1 MNKTIKQNATYVSDF
16 GIRIYAP
23 KEGKKYWRISYTDHE
38 GKLKDTTATSEKNAL
53 DKSSIIENI
62 LRNDVGNLPH
72 KKISELVEQY
82 VASKTK
88 IHAGGRAEWGKKHA
102 SSQKIIFRN
111 QILPEIGNR
120 ECLRLTNKDLKK
132 IIEGC
137 ETVDLSNHV
146 FSTLSALIRWGCA
159 NGWLLQN
166 SEMLLNGLKKMGKL
180 KVKKAGETNLL
191 VGASEIPSH
200 RDVHEVAKQSAVVS
214 NIWWYELM
222 FNLAA
227 YSGLRFGEICDL
239 DIEDIDLKNRKIK
252 VDFQCLS
259 VEGKKSRE
267 LPKWDTQRV
276 TVFPEITPNGYK
288 LLENLKKRIK
298 ELKALKETPII
309 QDGTKRKLLFSNQN
323 GGWLCPSSFGSRV
336 RRPAQ
341 ELAGWKKTEDGDF
354 LWSFHSLRHVF
365 CTYYAF
371 DLNKDIRDVSIA
383 AGHAS
388 YLTTI
393 QMYIGNVDG
402 ALERLNS

>member
-23 KEGKKYWRISYTDHE
+23 KNGKKYWRISYTDQD

-72 KKISELVEQY
+72 KAVSEMVEQY

-88 IHAGGRAEWGKKHA
+88 IHAGGRAEWGKKHT

-111 QILPEIGNR
+111 QVLPAIGNK

-132 IIEGC
+132 IIEEC
-137 ETVDLSNHV
+137 KTVDLSDHV
-146 FSTLSALIRWGCA
+146 CSALSALVRWGCA
-159 NGWLLQN
+159 NGWLLQT
-166 SEMLLNGLKKMGKL
+166 SEMLLNDLRKMGKR
-180 KVKKAGETNLL
+180 KVKKAGESNMY
-191 VGASEIPSH
+191 VDPSEIPSH
-200 RDVHEVAKQSAVVS
+200 ADVNEVAKQASKVS

-239 DIEDIDLKNRKIK
+239 DIDDIDLKNRKIR
-252 VDFQCLS
+252 VDYQCLS

-276 TVFPEITPNGYK
+276 TIFPAETPSGYK

-298 ELKALKETPII
+298 ELKALKETPFI
-309 QDGTKRKLLFSNQN
+309 QDGSQRKLLFPNRN
-323 GGWLCPSSFGSRV
+323 GGWLCPSSFGSRI

-365 CTYYAF
+365 CTYYF
-371 DLNKDIRDVSIA
+371 VDLKKDITDLRIA

-393 QMYIGNVDG
+393 QMYVGNVEG

>member
-1 MNKTIKQNATYVSDF
+1 MTKTIKQNATYVSDF

-23 KEGKKYWRISYTDHE
+23 KQGKKYWRISYTDQE
-38 GKLKDTTATSEKNAL
+38 GKLKDTTATSEKQAL
-53 DKSSIIENI
+53 DKSSLIENI

-72 KKISELVEQY
+72 KNVSELIEQY
-82 VASKTK
+82 VISKTK
-88 IHAGGRAEWGKKHA
+88 VHAGGRAEWGKKHA

-111 QILPEIGNR
+111 QILPAIGQR

-137 ETVDLSNHV
+137 HTVDLSEHV
-146 FSTLSALIRWGCA
+146 SSALSALIRWGCA

-166 SEMLLNGLKKMGKL
+166 SEMLLNGLKKIGKR
-180 KVKKAGETNLL
+180 KVKKAGETNLI
-191 VGASEIPSH
+191 VSASEIPSH
-200 RDVHEVAKQSAVVS
+200 KDVHEVAKQAASVS
-214 NIWWYELM
+214 GIWWYELM

-239 DIEDIDLKNRKIK
+239 DIQDIDLKNRKIS

-267 LPKWDTQRV
+267 LPKWDTQRE
-276 TVFPEITPNGYK
+276 TVFPVVTPSGYK

-298 ELKALKETPII
+298 ELKSMEETPTL
-309 QDGTKRKLLFSNQN
+309 QDGTKRKLLFPNQI
-323 GGWLCPSSFGSRV
+323 GGWLCPSSFGNRV

-341 ELAGWKKTEDGDF
+341 ELAGWKKKSDGDF
-354 LWSFHSLRHVF
+354 LWTFHSLRHVF

-371 DLNKDIRDVSIA
+371 DLKKDIRDVSIA
-383 AGHAS
+383 AGHSS

-393 QMYIGNVDG
+393 QMYVGNVEG